1 VRTVRSAAGALASAL
16 VLSTALAACAPPHIG
31 AYTAKHRDY
40 HPGEYA
46 RKDPKNQASR
56 GSLFTEAIG
65 GYLEDTRAVR
75 MGDIVLIRIDETAD
89 ASGDSSTAL
98 KRDGHSDFGIP
109 NILGLGAALK
119 AAAPG
124 VDLTHILET
133 ASEADFD
140 GHGETSR
147 KGVLKGSIAVRV
159 AGEMPNGDLFLEG
172 TKVIMLNNEEYHLYI
187 SGVVRRADIEEDNAV
202 ASMRIADAE
211 IEFSGRGDI
220 ADQQRKGFIGRA
232 LDKAN
237 PF

>member
-1 VRTVRSAAGALASAL
+1 MSRPRRTGAAALTL
-16 VLSTALAACAPPHIG
+16 VFAATIAGCAPPHIG
-31 AYTAKHRDY
+31 SYTPKKRDY
-40 HPGEYA
+40 HAGDYA
-46 RKDPKNQASR
+46 RRDPKLQASR
-56 GSLFTEAIG
+56 GSLFSEAIG
-65 GYLEDTRAVR
+65 GYLEDTRAVHL
-75 MGDIVLIRIDETAD
+75 GDIVLIRIDEAAD

-98 KRDGHSDFGIP
+98 TRDSHSGFGIP
-109 NILGLGAALK
+109 NILGLGAALE

-124 VDLTHILET
+124 VDLAHILEI
-133 ASEADFD
+133 ASQADFD

-147 KGVLKGSIAVRV
+147 KGELKGSIAVRV

-172 TKVIMLNNEEYHLYI
+172 TKVIMINNEEYHLYI
-187 SGVVRRADIEEDNAV
+187 SGVVRRTDIEDDNTV

-220 ADQQRKGFIGRA
+220 ADQQRKGLLGRA

>member
-1 VRTVRSAAGALASAL
+1 MKARAHRGTYAMAALLGSLL
-16 VLSTALAACAPPHIG
+16 TACAPPHIG
-31 AYTAKHRDY
+31 DYTPKHRNY
-40 HPGEYA
+40 HPGDYA
-46 RKDPKNQASR
+46 RRDPKNQPSR
-56 GSLFTEAIG
+56 GSLFSEAIG
-65 GYLEDTRAVR
+65 GYLEDTRAVHL
-75 MGDIVLIRIDETAD
+75 GDIVLIRIDEMAD

-98 KRDGHSDFGIP
+98 TRDSHSDFGIP

-124 VDLTHILET
+124 VDLAHILET
-133 ASEADFD
+133 ASSADFD

-147 KGVLKGSIAVRV
+147 KGELKGSIAVRV

-172 TKVIMLNNEEYHLYI
+172 TKVIMINNEEYHLYV
-187 SGVVRRADIEEDNAV
+187 SGVVRRTDIEDDNTV

-220 ADQQRKGFIGRA
+220 ADQQRKGLLGRA

>member
-1 VRTVRSAAGALASAL
+1 MKDRAGPSLRGLAVVVATGALG
-16 VLSTALAACAPPHIG
+16 CAPPHIG
-31 AYTAKHRDY
+31 AYTPKHRDY
-40 HPGEYA
+40 HAGEYA
-46 RKDPKNQASR
+46 RRDAENQPSR
-56 GSLFTEAIG
+56 GSLFNEAIG
-65 GYLEDTRAVR
+65 GYLEDSRAVHV
-75 MGDIVLIRIDETAD
+75 GDIVLVRIDETAD

-98 KRDGHSDFGIP
+98 TRDSHSGFGIP
-109 NILGLGAALK
+109 HLLGLGAALE

-124 VDLTHILET
+124 VDLGHILEI

-147 KGVLKGSIAVRV
+147 KGELKGSIAVRV

-172 TKVIMLNNEEYHLYI
+172 TKVIMINNEEYHLYI
-187 SGVVRRADIEEDNAV
+187 SGVVRRTDIEDDNTV

-220 ADQQRKGFIGRA
+220 ADQQRKGLLGRA